1 MEEVQ
6 SPAKGGLCCLFHSQR
21 HRFVTEKSD
30 LNVLGRELTV
40 AMTYKTVQEALRA
53 AGIVMSKRGETHRIN
68 FFFGL
73 EDTAHYTT
81 SLQDA
86 LEKGLAMAR
95 PQRSV
100 RVDPNPMTLLVKPI
114 QLPRFQGSLGPSYAR
129 HDSSV

>member
-1 MEEVQ
+1 
-6 SPAKGGLCCLFHSQR
+6 
-21 HRFVTEKSD
+21 
-30 LNVLGRELTV
+30 V

-95 PQRSV
+95 RQRSV
-100 RVDPNPMTLLVKPI
+100 RVGPGPLASLVEPM
-114 QLPRFQGSLGPSYAR
+114 QLSRLQDVRGSLGPGYAR
-129 HDSSV
+129 